1 VSKATKGAAEHWSDE
16 ATSLDAGSLVRDGD
30 LTVDALEFLQACLEA
45 RLNLAI
51 SGPFGAGKRALLH
64 RLVSYM
70 ADDGQIMAIQN
81 PDEPSLE
88 ASGITSLRAHPDRED
103 GGPSISRHYLLA
115 LVPKMH
121 PTGLILD
128 RVEGAEAASLLQLL
142 LAMDGVVF
150 SIVAESPRDA
160 LLTLE
165 RLACEHGE
173 GTHPGIA
180 KRILSTGLDLII
192 QLGSS
197 PEGCCE
203 VLGITEVAEAEGD
216 RHVLGDIFACQREGL
231 IGHEQ
236 GRSECRLQPTGVRP
250 SFLSR
255 IEALGICIPEH
266 LFA

>member
-1 VSKATKGAAEHWSDE
+1 MSKAAKDAAEHWSKE
-16 ATSLDAGSLVRDGD
+16 AVSVDAGDLIRDGV

-51 SGPFGAGKRALLH
+51 SGPSGTGNRTLLH

-128 RVEGAEAASLLQLL
+128 RVEGVEAASLLQLL
-142 LAMDGVVF
+142 LAMNGVVF
-150 SIVAESPRDA
+150 SILADSPRDA
-160 LLTLE
+160 LVTLE
-165 RLACEHGE
+165 TLAREHGE
-173 GTHPGIA
+173 GTHAAIA

-197 PEGCCE
+197 PEGRCE
-203 VLGITEVAEAEGD
+203 VLGITEVAEAEGE
-216 RHVLGDIFACQREGL
+216 RHVLRDIFVCRREGL
-231 IGHEQ
+231 IENEQ
-236 GRSECRLQPTGVRP
+236 GRPDCSLQPTGVRP

-255 IEALGICIPEH
+255 IEALGVPVPEH
-266 LFA
+266 LFT